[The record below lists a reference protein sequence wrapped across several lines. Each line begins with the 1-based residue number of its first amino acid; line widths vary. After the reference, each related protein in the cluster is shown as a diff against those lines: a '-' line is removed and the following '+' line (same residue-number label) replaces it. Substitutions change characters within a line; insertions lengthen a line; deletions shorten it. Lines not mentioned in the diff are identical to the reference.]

1 MKKRMTI
8 LDKAE
13 VAMKKAVAKV
23 VAEHKRDGRPL
34 SVWQDGKVKR
44 ILAK

>member
-1 MKKRMTI
+1 MNI

-13 VAMKKAVAKV
+13 VAMKKAVKKV
-23 VAEHKRDGRPL
+23 IAQHKKEGRLL

-44 ILAK
+44 VLA